1 MRRIGHFKERYNVEN
16 AARQLGMSVPALGQ
30 RIQDGEITTQFVH
43 GYTFIAADEID
54 AFADRRQQEFE
65 AAQQAES
72 ARAAQEQREKDG
84 AHVAR
89 LMSEAQDIASRYGY
103 DPTQD

>member
-1 MRRIGHFKERYNVEN
+1 MRRIGHFKERYNVVN
-16 AARQLGMSVPALGQ
+16 AARELGMSVPALGE
-30 RIQDGEITTQFVH
+30 RIQAGEIATEYVH
-43 GYTFIAADEID
+43 GHTFIAADEID
-54 AFADRRQQEFE
+54 AFAVRRRQEFE
-65 AAQQAES
+65 AAVQAES

-103 DPTQD
+103 DPTQN